1 MRLLCALCLF
11 VLGAVIVSAAQA
23 QTSLPGRIV
32 FVKDGDL
39 WLAEAGGAHQLATGG
54 TFSQPTWAPDGSGLA
69 NVYRGTNFAGI
80 FVTDADGPNQVPLT
94 NSAPDILDNPD

>member
-39 WLAEAGGAHQLATGG
+39 WLADAGGAHQLATGG
-54 TFSQPTWAPDGSGLA
+54 TFSQPNWSPDGSGLA
-69 NVYRGTNFAGI
+69 YVYPGANFADI
-80 FVTDADGPNQVPLT
+80 FVTGDPRQKPGPLA
-94 NSAPDILDNPD
+94 NSPSHILAQT